1 MGTLL
6 QSRHSIV
13 AFEMILRN
21 KQKHTFSSWNHH
33 VTSTWTMPL
42 MWVCPNKKKTLEHTF
57 LQMIATCWS
66 GGWTKYWT
74 RCCKPCKQRPLF
86 VVILATLYHCPGPNL
101 GLASLNKLRPHMLW
115 TVNKSAVSDHLHRW
129 LMYVCV
135 CALFYTTST
144 YIYIY
149 IEIYVYMCVYGPV
162 SRLHG
167 PPTASTGGKGYID
180 ICVHTCI
187 YILYTFAHAHTTYVY
202 THTCVYVYIYIYT
215 LVSYIYIHIC
225 IYVYYIRIYNLHIHI
240 GTITISRGRGG
251 QPNAGPYIYMICHR
265 APNVSS

>member
-66 GGWTKYWT
+66 GGWTIYWT

-135 CALFYTTST
+135 HYFILPLHIYIYIHIDIYICVCVWSRVSSSRPPHGIHRGEGIHRHMRIHMHIHTVYICTCTYYIRIHT
-144 YIYIY
+144 RVCMYIYIY
-149 IEIYVYMCVYGPV
+149 I
-162 SRLHG
+162 
-167 PPTASTGGKGYID
+167 
-180 ICVHTCI
+180 HTC
-187 YILYTFAHAHTTYVY
+187 F
-202 THTCVYVYIYIYT
+202 IYIY
-215 LVSYIYIHIC
+215 IC

-240 GTITISRGRGG
+240 GTITISGGRGG
-251 QPNAGPYIYMICHR
+251 QPNAGPYIYIPMFHLK
-265 APNVSS
+265 SSPGS